1 MIALNDICN
10 CNHLKATKER
20 CMVTCVGHASPNHHP
35 TRRRESQLFLLLC
48 PIVHD
53 ISANT
58 SSSRLRNKYTAN
70 SYSNWWE
77 RERERETA
85 SAAVMLPPD
94 LDLFVLFPDFYFYL
108 FIYITF
114 FHYLFIYILTFSEI
128 VAVCRQ
134 R

>member
-77 RERERETA
+77 RERETA